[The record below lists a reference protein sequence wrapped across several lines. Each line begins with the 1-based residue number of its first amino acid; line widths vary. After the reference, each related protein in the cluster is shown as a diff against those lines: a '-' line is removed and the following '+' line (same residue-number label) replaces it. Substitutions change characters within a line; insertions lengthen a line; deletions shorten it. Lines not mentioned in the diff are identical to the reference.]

1 MRCLIPA
8 AGRGSRLARVA
19 EPKPLAPLLG
29 VPLIERVI
37 RTAARA
43 GVREFCVTLGHRA
56 GPLRRHLER
65 LAGRL
70 GVAIRCV
77 DNPDWEAGNGT
88 SVLAARPCLGEG
100 PFLILMA
107 DHLVDE
113 RTVRALVRRAE
124 AADVPDLLLAV
135 DTDLANPLVDRED
148 VTRVRLEGGRITAIG
163 KGLEGAHGYD
173 TGAFLAGPALYA
185 AVERAWR
192 RGGDATL
199 TGAVREL
206 AAEGRAAA
214 LDLRR
219 EVAADAFWIDV
230 DDPAALRRA
239 EEALVARLRG
249 KATDGPVSR
258 WLNRPLSIRL
268 TRHLARLPV
277 TPNQLTLATFALG
290 CLAALV
296 LALPGHLA
304 LAVGGLLAQ
313 ASSVLDGCDGELAR
327 LRLEESDF
335 GGWLDAVLDRYADGF
350 LLAGL
355 TWHVYA
361 ASGAAAH
368 LLVGLLALTGS
379 FALSYTADKYDGLM
393 RARFGRGAPW
403 RLGRDVRVFIVFV
416 GALLDAALAALAVV
430 AALMNAEVARRIWV
444 ARRAATAA
452 A

>member
-8 AGRGSRLARVA
+8 AGRGSRLAHVA
-19 EPKPLAPLLG
+19 ESKPLAPLLG
-29 VPLIERVI
+29 LPLIERVI

-43 GVREFCVTLGHRA
+43 GVTEFCVTLGHNP
-56 GPLRRHLER
+56 GPVRRRLEA

-70 GVAIRCV
+70 GLTIRCV

-88 SVLAARPCLGEG
+88 SVLAARACLGDG

-113 RTVRALVRRAE
+113 RTVRALVRRAQSG
-124 AADVPDLLLAV
+124 AVPDLLLAV
-135 DTDLANPLVDRED
+135 DTDLGNPLVDPDD
-148 VTRVRLEGGRITAIG
+148 VTRVRVADGRIVAIG
-163 KGLEGAHGYD
+163 KGLAPCDGYD
-173 TGAFLAGPALYA
+173 TGAFLAGPGLYEA
-185 AVERAWR
+185 MERAWR
-192 RGGDATL
+192 ETGEPSL
-199 TGAVREL
+199 TAAVRVL
-206 AAEGRAAA
+206 AAEGRALA

-219 EVAADAFWIDV
+219 EVAADALWIDV
-230 DDPAALRRA
+230 DDPQALRRA
-239 EEALVARLRG
+239 EEALLRRLRE

-368 LLVGLLALTGS
+368 LLLGMLAVTGS

>member
-43 GVREFCVTLGHRA
+43 GVREFCVTVGHA
-56 GPLRRHLER
+56 AEPLRRHLEA
-65 LAGRL
+65 LGPRL
-70 GVAIRCV
+70 GLDIRCV
-77 DNPDWEAGNGT
+77 ANPDWEAGNGT
-88 SVLAARPCLGEG
+88 SVLAARACLGEG

-113 RTVRALVRRAE
+113 RTVRALLRRAE
-124 AADVPDLLLAV
+124 AGHTHDLLLAV
-135 DTDLANPLVDRED
+135 DTDLGNPLVDPDD
-148 VTRVRLEGGRITAIG
+148 VTRVRLEDGRITAIG
-163 KGLEGAHGYD
+163 KGLAPCDGYD
-173 TGAFLAGPALYA
+173 TGAFLAGPALFEA
-185 AVERAWR
+185 MERAWR
-192 RGGDATL
+192 EQGEPSL
-199 TGAVREL
+199 TAAVRLL
-206 AAEGRAAA
+206 AAEGRAHA

-219 EVAADAFWIDV
+219 AVAADAFWIDV
-230 DDPAALRRA
+230 DDARALRRA
-239 EEALVARLRG
+239 EEALLRRLRN

-277 TPNQLTLATFALG
+277 TPNQLSLATFALG

-296 LALPGHLA
+296 MALPGPLA
-304 LAVGGLLAQ
+304 LALGGLLAQ

-327 LRLEESDF
+327 LRFQESDF

-361 ASGAAAH
+361 ATGAAAH
-368 LLVGLLALTGS
+368 LLVGLLAVTGS

-393 RARFGRGAPW
+393 RARLGRGAPW
-403 RLGRDVRVFIVFV
+403 RLGRDVRVFIVFL
-416 GALLDAALAALAVV
+416 GAVLNAALAALVVV

-444 ARRAATAA
+444 ARRAAAA